1 MIRTIRFLLGLA
13 VFAGALSAAFTA
25 EATESGR
32 VYVVGIVPQRSE
44 RETLK
49 IWAPVLREWE
59 RRTGARFV
67 FAGTRG
73 FRGFEI
79 DTESGKYDFIY
90 TNPHAALAAA
100 ARQGYTPLV
109 CSGSERLQGV
119 LVVPAASAAKDVA
132 GLKQGARIAFSSPNA
147 LAASLLVR
155 AELTRRLHLS
165 FEPVYVKTQPSVL
178 LHVAQGLVDA
188 GGSADSIL
196 DQAPPEV
203 RAQLKVV
210 HRTIEVMPHPLMA
223 HPGVPR
229 RIRDAV
235 RAAMIG
241 LSGDESG
248 RAVLAAIP
256 MPNPRSVDIAEYRKL
271 ESLNLH
277 EFMEKVD

>member
-1 MIRTIRFLLGLA
+1 VIGTKRMLLGLA
-13 VFAGALSAAFTA
+13 LIGALTGIVRGA

-32 VYVVGIVPQRSE
+32 TYVVGIVPQRSE

-67 FAGTRG
+67 FAGARG

-79 DTESGKYDFIY
+79 DTEKGKYDFIY

-100 ARQGYTPLV
+100 ARQGYIPLV

-119 LVVPAASAAKDVA
+119 LVVRADSHWKSGAD
-132 GLKQGARIAFSSPNA
+132 LKPGARIAFSSPNA

-155 AELTRRLHLS
+155 AELTRRLHVA
-165 FEPVYVKTQPSVL
+165 FEPVYVQTQPSVL
-178 LHVAQGLVDA
+178 LHVAQGLAEA
-188 GGSADSIL
+188 GGSADSML

-203 RAQLKVV
+203 RAQLKVI

-235 RAAMIG
+235 RAVMIG
-241 LSGDESG
+241 LSGDEPG
-248 RAVLAAIP
+248 RTVLAAIP
-256 MPNPRSVDIAEYRKL
+256 MPNPRSVDMAEYREL
-271 ESLNLH
+271 DALNLH